1 MASAVMILVHYND
14 EQWQIVFT
22 TRARHLNNHAGQI
35 SFPGGRYEETDQHL
49 LQTAVR
55 ETKEEIGLDDHYIDA
70 ISQLKEY
77 TTLTGFRIFPYVAI
91 VENLPSLT
99 IDPSEVDDVFSVPL
113 EYLLDKKNHQIESLY
128 YKDKE
133 YDYYKIHWKD
143 RMIWGATAKMIV
155 DLSHYFKSQVESHEI
170 ENYST
175 HNLII
180 NSDTELFRNAN
191 K

>member
-1 MASAVMILVHYND
+1 MSIPMDLNRIKSSLPALILPVAIPPSDDHLMASAVMILVHYKD
-14 EQWQIVFT
+14 EQWHIVFT

-35 SFPGGRYEETDQHL
+35 SFPGGRFDETDQHL

-99 IDPSEVDDVFSVPL
+99 IDASEVDDVFSVPL
-113 EYLLDKKNHQIESLY
+113 TYLLDKKNHQIESLY
-128 YKDKE
+128 YKEKE
-133 YDYYKIHWKD
+133 YDYYKILWKD
-143 RMIWGATAKMIV
+143 RVIWGATAKMIV
-155 DLSHYFKSQVESHEI
+155 DLSHYF
-170 ENYST
+170 T
-175 HNLII
+175 
-180 NSDTELFRNAN
+180 
-191 K
+191 